1 LNIETLSKTIE
12 RLYIKGSYRFNTS
25 QSVLV
30 FLMIAAAFLIQTA
43 SADDEDDYSDAV
55 DKISKLKQE
64 IEQDEKCKGDTA
76 CSQWTENNMIVCLMK
91 SNL

>member
-1 LNIETLSKTIE
+1 
-12 RLYIKGSYRFNTS
+12 
-25 QSVLV
+25 
-30 FLMIAAAFLIQTA
+30 LIQTA